1 MADFFILGSMAE
13 LAIVVQKAYDWNLW
27 ILPKVEK
34 FPRSYRFSIGDNL
47 VASSL
52 DLLMNLVDASYQ
64 SRNAGALAA
73 AVRNV
78 NRVRYLVRLSKD
90 LRLMNLKAYEFASQG
105 LDEIGR
111 MTGGWWKSEKRKHDE
126 DG

>member
-1 MADFFILGSMAE
+1 MAE
-13 LAIVVQKAYDWNLW
+13 PAIVVQKAYDWNLW

-111 MTGGWWKSEKRKHDE
+111 MTGGWWKSEKRRHDE